1 MKREYMIS
9 LLLFVVLLMLLWAC
23 QFLESTKVSYNELL
37 LTQRELD
44 ANIDVLNK
52 QLVELQ
58 SQVVEIT
65 PKMMWAYENRK
76 EFDE

>member
-76 EFDE
+76 EFNK